1 MPKLGLSFF
10 SVILQLLTGLLIVR
24 IILSYFPNEFYLMYY
39 DYLNISAIM
48 LSISGGAMNA
58 GVIKLVAQT
67 KNNYLNYKQL
77 ISELSSIMVI
87 LCMLTIILTLVS
99 LLFFS
104 TNYLSNGILIFTSI
118 TIIIRSFTTL
128 IEGIVNGKQKI
139 SLLFWSKA
147 ILLISSVASLYF
159 VRYLNDS
166 KIYFYLFPI
175 TYIPVLFYLYKKS
188 SFKFKFNLKYIKT
201 SRLLELFQYSIF
213 SLATVISSSV
223 TMLFFRDIVLERS
236 SIEWTSNWQAMMS
249 ISSYLVTVISVP
261 VSIVLLPK
269 ITSENKIYKSNSSS
283 LFYIVLLWLSVCFII
298 IITSDLIEFILF
310 NNKIELSIFILSILM
325 FTSLI
330 RIISTLLIQFYLAEF
345 KIPDIVIGEIIYL
358 SISLLIPFV
367 FLNKISVVYAHCLG
381 SIIALTYLILKSNKL
396 NKIKW

>member
-325 FTSLI
+325 FASLI